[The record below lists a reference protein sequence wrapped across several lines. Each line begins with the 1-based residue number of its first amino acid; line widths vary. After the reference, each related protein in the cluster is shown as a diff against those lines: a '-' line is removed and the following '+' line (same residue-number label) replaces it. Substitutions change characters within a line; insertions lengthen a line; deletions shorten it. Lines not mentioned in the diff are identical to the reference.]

1 MGTSAPGEEGS
12 LPGPCLGYGSGRGC
26 LGVDGHHVCV
36 KELPTKKTARRQDR
50 TRRADTDP
58 VTQLASGGQS
68 NEDTGHAT
76 PWPSLW
82 RLGSS

>member
-12 LPGPCLGYGSGRGC
+12 LLDPCLGYGSGRGC

-58 VTQLASGGQS
+58 VLPMRPVLCCALCIYFLGASMCM
-68 NEDTGHAT
+68 
-76 PWPSLW
+76 
-82 RLGSS
+82 